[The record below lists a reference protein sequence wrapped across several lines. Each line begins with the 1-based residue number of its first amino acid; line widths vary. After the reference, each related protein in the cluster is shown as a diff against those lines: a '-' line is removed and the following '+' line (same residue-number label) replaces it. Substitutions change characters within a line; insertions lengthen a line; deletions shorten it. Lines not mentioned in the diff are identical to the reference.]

1 MYTKQADHSLMRTE
15 YGVLVWRLLEHLPG
29 GLSPEFGASVVEV
42 APGDAVDPHAHHE
55 HELWLLIS
63 GDGEFEADGQVRQV
77 SEMTLCYMSP
87 HQKHSIRNASL
98 DSTLKFLSIW
108 WD

>member
-15 YGVLVWRLLEHLPG
+15 YGVLVWRLLEHLPE
-29 GLSPEFGASVVEV
+29 GLSPAFGASVVEL
-42 APGDAVDPHAHHE
+42 APGDAVDPHDHPE

-63 GDGEFEADGQVRQV
+63 GRGEFEVDGQVREV
-77 SEMTLCYMSP
+77 SETTLCYMSP
-87 HQKHSIRNASL
+87 HQTHTIRNISQDGA
-98 DSTLKFLSIW
+98 LKFVSIW